1 MRHCFWLVFAAAALA
16 GQEADERSLSGSRSQ
31 TQACDAARSERLAS
45 QARAAATEPVA
56 AAALLGL
63 ARQACPELVEFLL
76 ERARLL
82 AEHGEHEL
90 AIQAADEYLEEAPR
104 SVPGL
109 EVKANSELMAQ
120 RFESALE
127 TADETLRR
135 APRSSSALKVRGN
148 ALYFLGEAAGAESAF
163 LQLLDMHPA
172 DTAAAYMLG
181 RIYYQENRF
190 ELAAAQFQKVIRLE
204 PRSFKAYDN
213 LALCY
218 EALGDA
224 ENAVRHY
231 LAAIDLARSE
241 QPDYD
246 WPYANLANLLIDG
259 NDPQRGF
266 DAAATAAKLNPGSA
280 RNFFL
285 AGKALTRL
293 GRHRE
298 ALQWLEQS
306 AALDADYAEP
316 LYLLGQAYKR
326 LGDDESARRALAAFE
341 SVKARQPDEIR

>member
-1 MRHCFWLVFAAAALA
+1 M
-16 GQEADERSLSGSRSQ
+16 
-31 TQACDAARSERLAS
+31 
-45 QARAAATEPVA
+45 
-56 AAALLGL
+56 
-63 ARQACPELVEFLL
+63 ELLL
-76 ERARLL
+76 EGAQLL
-82 AEHGEHEL
+82 AMHGEHKL
-90 AIQAADEYLEEAPR
+90 AIQAAEEYLIEVPD

-120 RFESALE
+120 RFESALA
-127 TADETLRR
+127 TTSETLRL
-135 APRSSSALKVRGN
+135 APRNASALKVRGN
-148 ALYFLGEAAGAESAF
+148 ALYFLGESSQAESTF
-163 LQLLDMHPA
+163 LQLLDTHPA
-172 DTAAAYMLG
+172 DTAGAYMLG

-190 ELAAAQFQKVIRLE
+190 ELAAAQFQKVVRLE
-204 PRSFKAYDN
+204 PRSYKAYDN

-241 QPDYD
+241 EPDYD
-246 WPYANLANLLIDG
+246 WPYANLANLLIDE

-266 DAAATAAKLNPGSA
+266 DAAATAAKLNPRSA

-285 AGKALTRL
+285 AGKALIRI

-298 ALQWLEQS
+298 ALQWLERS
-306 AALDADYAEP
+306 VTLDAAYAEP

-326 LGDDESARRALAAFE
+326 LGDDEGARRALAAFE
-341 SVKARQPDEIR
+341 SVKAGQPDETR